1 MSSPAVAEKAT
12 TSYKKLSL
20 KEKISY
26 GFGDVG
32 NGLMFDMGQL
42 YLLKFYTD
50 VLGISAFWGGLV
62 FLISKIFDAFA
73 DASVGAFVDSRTNIG
88 KRGKF
93 RPFILWGTI
102 PLAIMTVISFL
113 APDFSDLGKIVWAF
127 VTYMLFGLAYAIVNI
142 PYGSLSAA
150 MTQDPV
156 DRASLGSFRAIGSQT
171 ALFISGI
178 VVIPIVLQFETQ
190 ETGYIVAISIMS
202 ILGVLFHF
210 ICYRNTKENI
220 VRAPKKEKI
229 PLSTLFKSLLSNRP
243 LIVLCLA
250 SLFMIAA
257 TNLRTAVQL
266 YYLEYNLNNPGLMSI
281 LTFLSIGLAIVGS
294 MFIPALV
301 KRIGKKKTFILGLLI
316 GIVSD
321 VVNFMLPTDITT
333 FLIAFSI
340 GSFGLAFALGL
351 PWVMIAD
358 SVDYHEWNAG
368 ERTEGVVYSSYSFF
382 RKFAQALAGFI
393 PGVALGIIGYVPNV
407 QQSAE
412 TLLGLKGLMF
422 VAPAVL
428 NILALIILF
437 FFYNLTDELYKK
449 IVADLNE
456 RNGGGKNPDPEA
468 A

>member
-1 MSSPAVAEKAT
+1 MGAPATANTATSS
-12 TSYKKLSL
+12 KKLSL

-26 GFGDVG
+26 GFGDIG

-93 RPFILWGTI
+93 RPFILWGTL

-113 APDFSDLGKIVWAF
+113 APDFSDSGKIVWAF
-127 VTYMLFGLAYAIVNI
+127 ATYMLFGLAYAIVNI

-178 VVIPIVLQFETQ
+178 VVIPIVLQFKNQ

-202 ILGVLFHF
+202 ILGVIFHL

-229 PLSTLFKSLLSNRP
+229 PLSTLFKSLFSNRP
-243 LIVLCLA
+243 LIVLCFA

-257 TNLRTAVQL
+257 SNIRTAVQL

-281 LTFLSIGLAIVGS
+281 LTFLSIGMAIVGS

-321 VVNFMLPTDITT
+321 VINFALPTDLTT

-393 PGVALGIIGYVPNV
+393 PGVALGLIGYVPNV
-407 QQSAE
+407 QQSSE
-412 TLLGLKGLMF
+412 TLIGLKGLMF
-422 VAPAVL
+422 IAPAVL
-428 NILALIILF
+428 NIIALIILF
-437 FFYNLTDELYKK
+437 FFYNLTEDLYQK
-449 IVADLNE
+449 IIADLNE
-456 RNGGGKNPDPEA
+456 RNAKKNPDPA